1 MKVSLNQ
8 KQIETAIL
16 MFINASGMA
25 ALPDKTTFDFTA
37 TRKKKHGEEGE
48 VLCDVEVADPKIT
61 FTSQTPEV
69 DVNVNDDMPNA
80 DIDVDTPVTAS
91 ELVAASEAAQKEE
104 SSEEQQEETSEQTEE
119 TTSESTENR
128 PFANLK
134 SAEEQEEESNEPNE
148 HNTDQASGN
157 AASLFK
163 R

>member
-25 ALPDKTTFDFTA
+25 ALPGKTTFDFTA
-37 TRKKKHGEEGE
+37 TRKKKGGEEGE
-48 VLCDVEVADPKIT
+48 VLCDVEVADPQIT

-69 DVNVNDDMPNA
+69 DINVVDDMPGA
-80 DIDVDTPVTAS
+80 DIDADDPVTAS
-91 ELVAASEAAQKEE
+91 ELIAASEAAQEE
-104 SSEEQQEETSEQTEE
+104 SSEEQEEETSEQTEE
-119 TTSESTENR
+119 TTSETADNR

-134 SAEEQEEESNEPNE
+134 SAEEQEEESNESNE

>member
-16 MFINASGMA
+16 MFLNASGMA
-25 ALPDKTTFDFTA
+25 ALPGKTTFDFTA
-37 TRKKKHGEEGE
+37 TRKKKDGEEGE
-48 VLCDVEVADPKIT
+48 VLCDIEVADPQIT

-69 DVNVNDDMPNA
+69 DVNVKDDMPGA
-80 DIDVDTPVTAS
+80 DIDVDDPASPEELMNAS
-91 ELVAASEAAQKEE
+91 EQKEE

-119 TTSESTENR
+119 AASAPTENR

-134 SAEEQEEESNEPNE
+134 SAEEQEEESNESNE